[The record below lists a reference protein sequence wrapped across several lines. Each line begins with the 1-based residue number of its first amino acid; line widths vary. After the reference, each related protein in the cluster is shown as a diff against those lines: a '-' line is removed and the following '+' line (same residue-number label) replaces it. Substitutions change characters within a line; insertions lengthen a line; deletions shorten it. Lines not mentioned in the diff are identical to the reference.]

1 MRVNDLS
8 RFNIP
13 FAEGF
18 STTQWKN
25 LTVYPFEKWAGFYKI
40 QMCFGTLNNT
50 SGFALARF
58 ASFKLLLFT
67 NIAEANLLM
76 LTSVLCTVIF

>member
-58 ASFKLLLFT
+58 ASFYKFFFFGK
-67 NIAEANLLM
+67 NFM
-76 LTSVLCTVIF
+76 WF

>member
-1 MRVNDLS
+1 MRVTDYGK
-8 RFNIP
+8 FNIP
-13 FAEGF
+13 FSEALRHRA
-18 STTQWKN
+18 QRKH

-58 ASFKLLLFT
+58 ASFYKFFFFGK
-67 NIAEANLLM
+67 NF
-76 LTSVLCTVIF
+76 VWF